1 MSILFTFKGELDRR
15 LIKRPEDQNNRVLK
29 FDKLI
34 NTTLE
39 HHACTRHCRVHFMEK
54 KTWLPH
60 YDNSLIKSFK
70 ARLKNKVF

>member
-54 KTWLPH
+54 KNMIASLRQLP
-60 YDNSLIKSFK
+60 DQEFQGAFK
-70 ARLKNKVF
+70 K